1 MANPQR
7 ADILLPR
14 ITLAASLAFVGV
26 IGAIWWISSS
36 QLALAQAADSF
47 MDVFTA
53 AVLTWTV
60 GISRQPQDKEHPF
73 GHTRAQPIGGLVTAV
88 IAGVVAFEVAR
99 SAVFALLGDAEPSLE
114 WIMVGVFGAKVAFKA
129 AIYALSRN
137 HGHVRP
143 ALNALAV
150 DARNDVLLG
159 LLAVGGFFAARFGV
173 PTLDAWLA
181 LPIAAWIA
189 WSGVELAR
197 DNIRLLMGEA
207 PPQKRQEQLATI
219 AAAVPGVKTAH
230 DLRAHY
236 LGTMLHAHV
245 HIVVDPALSLKQ
257 AHDIGEAVRLAV
269 EAEPD
274 VSHCS
279 VHIDIE

>member
-14 ITLAASLAFVGV
+14 ITLAGSLAFVGAL
-26 IGAIWWISSS
+26 GAIWWLSSS

-60 GISRQPQDKEHPF
+60 GISRQPQDEEHPF

-88 IAGVVAFEVAR
+88 IAGVIAFEVAR
-99 SAVFALLGDAEPSLE
+99 SAVFALLGDARPSLG
-114 WIMVGVFGAKVAFKA
+114 WLMAGVFGAKVTFKA
-129 AIYALSRN
+129 TIYVLSRN

-143 ALNALAV
+143 ALHALAV

-159 LLAVGGFFAARFGV
+159 LLAIAGFFAARFGM
-173 PTLDAWLA
+173 PTMDAWLA

-207 PPQKRQEQLATI
+207 PTPARQAELTKI
-219 AAAVPGVKTAH
+219 AAAVAGVRAAH
-230 DLRAHY
+230 DLRAQY
-236 LGTMLHAHV
+236 LGTMLHVHV
-245 HIVVDPALSLKQ
+245 HIVVDHEISLKQ
-257 AHDIGEAVRLAV
+257 AHDVGEAVRVAV

-274 VSHCS
+274 VAHCS